1 VKTDILDCGPDYR
14 QATGLGREHVNLV
27 GALSHIAKEAFD
39 GVGRLN
45 VTMHHLRKRVKRQRM
60 LLVLNQTSYR
70 FPDSV
75 EYTWL

>member
-1 VKTDILDCGPDYR
+1 MVAQTIAR
-14 QATGLGREHVNLV
+14 QLVSVVNTSIWSVRCLT
-27 GALSHIAKEAFD
+27 LLCEAFD

-45 VTMHHLRKRVKRQRM
+45 VTMHHLRKRVKRQRV

-70 FPDSV
+70 FPDSA